1 MTSPISQRPQS
12 IAGRLL
18 LFSGLFVTCVLIVA
32 AVILWLAL
40 QSVVREQIDQR
51 LDTQI
56 NALAGALVPGGN
68 GRMSLLIPLD
78 APPFDRPGS
87 GWYWQV
93 ESQGQTLVSRSLLQ
107 GAITAP
113 PPKSDWR
120 HMVTGMPVPGE
131 GMDNKE
137 RALYLR
143 QAVRTIDGKTLTI
156 TATAPLDT
164 LVEPVIKAMFWLVP
178 SMLLLGGILLLGTL
192 WQIRFGLRP
201 LKQMT
206 QDLEAIDC
214 GELSRLPAQPT
225 AELTSLSLK
234 TNALIETN
242 AERLAATR
250 MQFANLAHGLKTPV
264 ASLLIALDDR
274 NDPEGALRKLT
285 EKIDHRIKHHLSAAR
300 RVAAA
305 GSAAASTPVARSVR
319 DVQKA
324 VGLIHADRNIRFELH
339 IAADLAVAC
348 DESDLEEM
356 LGNLIENAF
365 KWARSAVTVTARRHG
380 ATVEIMI
387 DDDGPGIAQDR
398 LDAVLLPGIREDE
411 HVPGNG
417 FGLTIVKELAE
428 LYGGSVSLTN
438 RPQQGLRAQ
447 LVLAS
452 SVRPRG

>member
-1 MTSPISQRPQS
+1 M
-12 IAGRLL
+12 
-18 LFSGLFVTCVLIVA
+18 LFSGIFVTCVLIVA

-56 NALAGALVPGGN
+56 NALAGALVPASDGQ
-68 GRMSLLIPLD
+68 MSLLIPLD

-93 ESQGQTLVSRSLLQ
+93 ESPRQNQSLVSRSLLR
-107 GAITAP
+107 GSIDASP
-113 PPKSDWR
+113 PPGPDWR
-120 HMVTGMPVPGE
+120 HMMTGMPAPGE
-131 GMDNKE
+131 GKDDRG

-143 QAVRTIDGKTLTI
+143 QAVRMIDGTPVTI
-156 TATAPLDT
+156 TATAPLDV
-164 LVEPVIKAMFWLVP
+164 LVGPVVKALFWLVP
-178 SMLLLGGILLLGTL
+178 SMLLLGGILLIGTL

-206 QDLEAIDC
+206 QDLDAIDR

-234 TNALIETN
+234 TNGLIETN
-242 AERLAATR
+242 AERLSATR

-274 NDPEGALRKLT
+274 NDPDGALRALT
-285 EKIDHRIKHHLSAAR
+285 EKIDQRIKHHLSAAR

-305 GSAAASTPVARSVR
+305 GSTAASTPVANSVH

-324 VGLIHADRNIRFELH
+324 VGLIHADRNIRFQSD
-339 IAADLAVAC
+339 IDADLAVAC

-356 LGNLIENAF
+356 LGNLIDNAF
-365 KWARSAVTVTARRHG
+365 KWAVSAVAVTARRDG
-380 ATVEIMI
+380 ASVQITI
-387 DDDGPGIAQDR
+387 DDDGPGVVEDR
-398 LDAVLLPGIREDE
+398 LDAVLLPGVREDE
-411 HVPGNG
+411 RVPGNG

-428 LYGGSVSLTN
+428 LYGGSVSLAN
-438 RPQQGLRAQ
+438 RSPQGLRAL
-447 LVLAS
+447 LVLPSSAS
-452 SVRPRG
+452 PRIAGIQA

>member
-1 MTSPISQRPQS
+1 M
-12 IAGRLL
+12 
-18 LFSGLFVTCVLIVA
+18 LFSGIFVTCVLIVA

-51 LDTQI
+51 LDMQI
-56 NALAGALVPGGN
+56 DALAGALVPDENDG
-68 GRMSLLIPLD
+68 MSLLIPLD

-93 ESQGQTLVSRSLLQ
+93 ESPNPNQNQNLMSRSLLQ
-107 GAITAP
+107 GSIHGSQP
-113 PPKSDWR
+113 PGPDWR
-120 HMVTGMPVPGE
+120 HMVTGLPVPGE
-131 GMDNKE
+131 GRDDKGL
-137 RALYLR
+137 ALYLR
-143 QAVRTIDGKTLTI
+143 QAVRMIDGTPVTI
-156 TATAPLDT
+156 TATAPLDA
-164 LVEPVIKAMFWLVP
+164 LVGPVVKALFWLVP
-178 SMLLLGGILLLGTL
+178 SMLLLGGILLIGTL

-201 LKQMT
+201 LRQMA
-206 QDLEAIDC
+206 QDLDAIDR
-214 GELSRLPAQPT
+214 GELFRLPSQRT

-274 NDPEGALRKLT
+274 NDPEGALRRLT
-285 EKIDHRIKHHLSAAR
+285 EKIDQRIKHHLSAAR

-305 GSAAASTPVARSVR
+305 GSAAASTPVSNSVR

-324 VGLIHADRNIRFELH
+324 VGFIHADRNIRFESD
-339 IAADLAVAC
+339 IDAALAVAC

-356 LGNLIENAF
+356 LGNLIDNAS
-365 KWARSAVTVTARRHG
+365 KWAVSSVVVTARRDG
-380 ATVEIMI
+380 ASVQIAI

-398 LDAVLLPGIREDE
+398 LDAVLLPGVREDE
-411 HVPGNG
+411 RVPGNG

-428 LYGGSVSLTN
+428 LYGGSVSLGN
-438 RPQQGLRAQ
+438 RSQQGLRVL
-447 LVLAS
+447 LVLPAS
-452 SVRPRG
+452 ARAR